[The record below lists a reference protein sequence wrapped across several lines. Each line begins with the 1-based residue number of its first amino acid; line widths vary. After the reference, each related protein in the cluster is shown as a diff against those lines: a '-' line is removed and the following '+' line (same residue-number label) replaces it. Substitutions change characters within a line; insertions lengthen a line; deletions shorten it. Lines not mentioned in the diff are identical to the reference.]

1 MSFFGKSSGGEPRIT
16 FEHIDLSA
24 ESRSAARPLP
34 TPAAAPP
41 APGPMLLAADSEVE
55 GELRS
60 RGAVRVEGVLRGGLQ
75 APLLLL
81 EIGGLVEG
89 KVSAERVRVAGT
101 LRGTVVAR
109 EIEVART
116 AIIEAELVYE
126 EISIERGA
134 RVSGLHRQRA
144 PEPATAE
151 PAAELQ
157 EVADTVPDETVL
169 LAAAASTAALVAE
182 AEAALQELA
191 QVSQAAAGAAADLA
205 TRGVT
210 ELVELEHDLRVAPD
224 VLLGRTLA

>member
-1 MSFFGKSSGGEPRIT
+1 
-16 FEHIDLSA
+16 
-24 ESRSAARPLP
+24 
-34 TPAAAPP
+34 
-41 APGPMLLAADSEVE
+41 MLLAADSEVE